1 MLKDDEIID
10 LYNKR
15 DETAI
20 SQTNVKYRRY
30 CCSAARRILS
40 DERDIEECV
49 NEAYLRT
56 WEAIPPCKPSNFRTF
71 LGRVVRTVA
80 LDMYEKRAAQKRGG
94 DKLTVIADEASQA
107 VPSKDTAE
115 MIVDELALQDTVDH
129 FLLQLSP
136 RRRWIFMQRYWHMK
150 PIADIARELN
160 QSEAS
165 VKMSLSRTRKK
176 LKVVLEK
183 EGIVF

>member
-1 MLKDDEIID
+1 MLKDNEIID
-10 LYNKR
+10 LYNDR

-20 SQTNVKYRRY
+20 SQTNHKYGRY
-30 CCSAARRILS
+30 CCATAHRILS
-40 DERDIEECV
+40 DERDVEECV

-56 WEAIPPCKPSNFRTF
+56 WNMIPPCSPPSLRTF

-80 LDMYEKRAAQKRGG
+80 LDMYEKRLTQKRGG
-94 DKLTVIADEASQA
+94 EHMTAILDEASHT
-107 VPSKDTAE
+107 VPLRKTVE
-115 MIVDELALQDTVDH
+115 MMADELALQDTVEH
-129 FLLQLSP
+129 FLMQLPP
-136 RRRWIFMQRYWHMK
+136 RRRWIFVQRYWHMRS
-150 PIADIARELN
+150 IADIAGELK
-160 QSEAS
+160 QSEGS